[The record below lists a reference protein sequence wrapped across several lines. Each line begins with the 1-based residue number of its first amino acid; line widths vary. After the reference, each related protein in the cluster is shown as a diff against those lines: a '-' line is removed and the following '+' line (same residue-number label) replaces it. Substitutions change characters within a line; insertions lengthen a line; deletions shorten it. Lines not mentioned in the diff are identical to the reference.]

1 MNLRH
6 GKYFPMSK
14 LGGGFK
20 YCLFSPRKFGK
31 IPILTNIFQMG
42 GSTTNQK
49 KICSILINTFY
60 PKKMTGQQ
68 KSTNLRLLFMQLCFS
83 FFLNHLPGFE
93 SSNIWVFP
101 NIGVPQNGW
110 FIIENPIE
118 IDDLGVPLFLE
129 TSKYMYFIL

>member
-42 GSTTNQK
+42 GSTTNQNSFGTL
-49 KICSILINTFY
+49 SIFVDTFVEHFG
-60 PKKMTGQQ
+60 T
-68 KSTNLRLLFMQLCFS
+68 SARE
-83 FFLNHLPGFE
+83 LNRSRTP
-93 SSNIWVFP
+93 
-101 NIGVPQNGW
+101 
-110 FIIENPIE
+110 
-118 IDDLGVPLFLE
+118 
-129 TSKYMYFIL
+129 